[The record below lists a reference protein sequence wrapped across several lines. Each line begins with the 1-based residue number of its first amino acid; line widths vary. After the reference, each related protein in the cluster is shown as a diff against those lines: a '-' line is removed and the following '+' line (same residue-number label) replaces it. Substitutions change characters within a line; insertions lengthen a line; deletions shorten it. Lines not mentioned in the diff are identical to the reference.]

1 MPGLMGAG
9 GISGKIE
16 LLNSG
21 SLNFSGGNGASRA
34 VSYTFGKSCNFV
46 VFSTSGNRWN
56 DGNQHSISASNA
68 KSFSTAKYQ
77 FSHSEDAVGGST
89 IVGVGTAVKGTVVTI
104 WAYIRADGTQ
114 SIAVPYAIYSM

>member
-1 MPGLMGAG
+1 MPGLMVAG

-34 VSYTFGKSCNFV
+34 ASYTFEKSCNFIV
-46 VFSTSGNRWN
+46 LSTSGNKWN
-56 DGNQHSISASNA
+56 DGSQHNISASNA

-77 FSHSEDAVGGST
+77 FSHSQGGVGGST
-89 IVGVGTAVKGTVVTI
+89 IVGIGTAVKGTSVTI
-104 WAYIRADGTQ
+104 QAGIRADGTA